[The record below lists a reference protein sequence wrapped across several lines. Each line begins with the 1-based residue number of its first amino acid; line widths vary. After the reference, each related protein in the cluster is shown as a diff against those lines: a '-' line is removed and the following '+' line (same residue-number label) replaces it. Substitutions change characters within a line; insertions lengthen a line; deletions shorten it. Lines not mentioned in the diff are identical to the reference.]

1 MFVLPVTIIWSYV
14 EWPHMAGT
22 AVMLIKLFL
31 IWIRLT
37 LEKRSWPQ
45 DQKKNKKMHQALA
58 WSVIIQTRIV
68 CLCVYTLGYS
78 VYSIVSAYCLSH
90 HGIPQGSV
98 RGPLILSLNAWLHCV
113 LCLCM
118 TTCSNICITAL
129 CYYLCIAECLE
140 VINITTRSC
149 LLLILVFATLL
160 EVFHLCAA
168 HFRESSPVYKFKAL
182 VYLNQERQ

>member
-1 MFVLPVTIIWSYV
+1 MDHKTPKKQQPCTGHWRNLLNSNTNSVF
-14 EWPHMAGT
+14 
-22 AVMLIKLFL
+22 MLIYF
-31 IWIRLT
+31 
-37 LEKRSWPQ
+37 
-45 DQKKNKKMHQALA
+45 
-58 WSVIIQTRIV
+58 
-68 CLCVYTLGYS
+68 GFS
-78 VYSIVSAYCLSH
+78 VYYVLSAYCLSH

-98 RGPLILSLNAWLHCV
+98 RGPLVLSLNAWLHCV

-118 TTCSNICITAL
+118 TARSNIYIKAL

-149 LLLILVFATLL
+149 LLLILVFATPL

-168 HFRESSPVYKFKAL
+168 HFRESLPVYKFKAL